1 MKALRAFT
9 LIELIVVIAII
20 GLLSS
25 IVMASLADTRK
36 EALDKRRM
44 EDLRQV
50 KNALELYYTDHRV
63 YPSETDGN
71 NGNIAT
77 NATLRAAL
85 APYIKTLP
93 ADPRGAGDATY
104 YYYYDGAHTCGDTD
118 YAYLFA
124 RQMALPA
131 NSNYQEHLENVCV
144 GSLDGEGRG
153 GGTESY
159 NLRIGISGDYYEE

>member
-20 GLLSS
+20 GLLAS

-50 KNALELYYTDHRV
+50 KTALELYYTDHRV

-77 NATLRAAL
+77 NATLKAAL

-93 ADPRGAGDATY
+93 PDPRGVGDATY

-124 RQMALPA
+124 RQMAKPA
-131 NSNYQEHLENVCV
+131 NANYAEHLNNVCV
-144 GSLDGEGRG
+144 GALDGEGRG

-159 NLRIGISGDYYEE
+159 NLRIGISGDYYEQ